1 MQLRRAAR
9 VILVGAPG
17 VGKGTQSERLLKRFP
32 QLKAISTGDLLRHNV
47 KNRTPLGRSNICT
60 WYLLFRLL
68 VANHLP
74 SGIMAENTIKAGGL
88 VADDLML
95 RLISGEL
102 RSRGWLYGNRPPVMT
117 LSAEATSTEGSYSSS
132 TMDHFS
138 SMPFHIDEHAIPQ
151 ASEDPS
157 ASFMLDGYPRTVPQA
172 VTLDKIIPMNLVV
185 SIQTPFSVILERIA
199 GRWVHEPSGRVYNTA
214 FNKPRVPGR
223 DDVTGE
229 PLVQRPDDNEE
240 TYRARFQKFQENS
253 EPLLNHYAKKG
264 VLLEVEG
271 MSSDEISP
279 KLYEAFERRFA
290 R

>member
-9 VILVGAPG
+9 VILFGAPG
-17 VGKGTQSERLLKRFP
+17 VGKGTQSDRLLKRFP

-47 KNRTPLGRSNICT
+47 KNRTPL
-60 WYLLFRLL
+60 
-68 VANHLP
+68 
-74 SGIMAENTIKAGGL
+74 GIMAENTIKAGGL

-102 RSRGWLYGNRPPVMT
+102 RSRGWLYGGRPPVMT
-117 LSAEATSTEGSYSSS
+117 LSAEATSTDGSFSSS
-132 TMDHFS
+132 SSMDHFNPMS
-138 SMPFHIDEHAIPQ
+138 FHLDEHAVPQ

-172 VTLDKIIPMNLVV
+172 VTLDKIVPMNLVV

-199 GRWVHEPSGRVYNTA
+199 GRWVHEPSGRVYNTT
-214 FNKPRVPGR
+214 FNRPRVPGR

-229 PLVQRPDDNEE
+229 PLTQRPDDNEE